1 MRPVLLVLVFVVLFT
16 FGFGAEDEFG
26 VSSYGGVDFSGG
38 IGKPAADGALDAF
51 DGGHHVVTGHLRVH
65 SPFQEVFV
73 SAENIAAALLEEAGS
88 VGVMVVSSI
97 LALREN

>member
-1 MRPVLLVLVFVVLFT
+1 
-16 FGFGAEDEFG
+16 
-26 VSSYGGVDFSGG
+26 
-38 IGKPAADGALDAF
+38 
-51 DGGHHVVTGHLRVH
+51 
-65 SPFQEVFV
+65 VFV